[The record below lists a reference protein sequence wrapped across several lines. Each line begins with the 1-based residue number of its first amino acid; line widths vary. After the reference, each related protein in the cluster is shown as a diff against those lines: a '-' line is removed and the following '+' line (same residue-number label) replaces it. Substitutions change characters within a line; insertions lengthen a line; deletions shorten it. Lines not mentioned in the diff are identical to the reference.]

1 MVCLDDSTLLNLDPL
16 DHTRLR
22 KLALEGFLHKFIQSL
37 EPKIEP
43 IVRESL
49 DRCVPA
55 TGRYDIVTQL
65 AEPLPAIVIAQLLE
79 LPDEDLRRFHQLSNE
94 LLNLTA
100 FSDGERLS
108 IGANSSNELNNY
120 FKKVVTYKR
129 ENPGQDM
136 IT

>member
-1 MVCLDDSTLLNLDPL
+1 
-16 DHTRLR
+16 
-22 KLALEGFLHKFIQSL
+22 
-37 EPKIEP
+37 
-43 IVRESL
+43 
-49 DRCVPA
+49 
-55 TGRYDIVTQL
+55 L
-65 AEPLPAIVIAQLLE
+65 AEPLPAIVIAQLLG

-100 FSDGERLS
+100 FSDGECLS